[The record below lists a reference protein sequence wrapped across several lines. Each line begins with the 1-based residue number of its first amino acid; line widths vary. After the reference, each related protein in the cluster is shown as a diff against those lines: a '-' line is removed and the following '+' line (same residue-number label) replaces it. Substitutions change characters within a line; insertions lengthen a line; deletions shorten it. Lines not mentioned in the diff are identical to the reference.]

1 GTLRWD
7 DAQNWDTNA
16 LPGSAD
22 DAVISSAFSGLT
34 ITHDAGDVSIRSLTS
49 AAGIRVAGGTFALG
63 SATSQID
70 DALTVS
76 GGSLLLSSPT
86 LNGPGTLTNAAGPS
100 LPLTSSTMNAA
111 LVNQGTIVI
120 RAGATIAGSFTTT
133 ADSTL
138 TVQAD
143 GFFSNALLTVSQ
155 GFTNLGLIDLTCV
168 NPATQARMDVTSGT

>member
-70 DALTVS
+70 DAFTVS
-76 GGSLLLSSPT
+76 GGSLLLSSTT
-86 LNGPGTLTNAAGPS
+86 LNGPGTLTNVAGQT
-100 LPLTSSTMNAA
+100 LTLTSSTVNAA
-111 LVNQGTIVI
+111 LGNQGALVI
-120 RAGATIAGSFTTT
+120 RARDPISGR
-133 ADSTL
+133 L
-138 TVQAD
+138 P
-143 GFFSNALLTVSQ
+143 
-155 GFTNLGLIDLTCV
+155 
-168 NPATQARMDVTSGT
+168 NPAASALT